1 MIHKNI
7 WNWTQKRKRK
17 KNWIG
22 FFYLYKLQIFYSYF
36 SFQFNQTNKGKKK
49 VFSITST
56 KPFSLFCSYLT
67 SFTQR
72 RARNLFLSRL
82 LYRDAR
88 IWLRAQTRLVGEEKR
103 KVPTSCHV
111 TILFPIPTCPFI
123 GMPKP
128 NRTKRPMKK
137 HGWKGP
143 GGWVKL
149 PVS

>member
-1 MIHKNI
+1 MLISCVVDIFSIGICFRYFCCQDPFFLFQNLLVIVSFSIKKQI

-72 RARNLFLSRL
+72 RARNLSYQDFYTGTLEIDWELRL
-82 LYRDAR
+82 D
-88 IWLRAQTRLVGEEKR
+88 
-103 KVPTSCHV
+103 
-111 TILFPIPTCPFI
+111 
-123 GMPKP
+123 
-128 NRTKRPMKK
+128 
-137 HGWKGP
+137 
-143 GGWVKL
+143 
-149 PVS
+149 